1 MRPIGHHTD
10 FYRVDNLM
18 SVLTMH
24 PFFFFFFFFKF
35 RSCIWLLKVMSE
47 FRAAVWCEKTAYATV
62 CIGSYITSSITCHV
76 YQMILLYRIIPKWRT
91 VFSMRLKWMDTSSH
105 LDRCK
110 CGLKNDSEDTL
121 WGGDTNTNFNSMLEQ
136 EIKLPKTGEK
146 QSKLKPSKCSVKVL
160 FIIGLI

>member
-1 MRPIGHHTD
+1 
-10 FYRVDNLM
+10 
-18 SVLTMH
+18 
-24 PFFFFFFFFKF
+24 
-35 RSCIWLLKVMSE
+35 
-47 FRAAVWCEKTAYATV
+47 
-62 CIGSYITSSITCHV
+62 
-76 YQMILLYRIIPKWRT
+76 
-91 VFSMRLKWMDTSSH
+91 MDTSSH